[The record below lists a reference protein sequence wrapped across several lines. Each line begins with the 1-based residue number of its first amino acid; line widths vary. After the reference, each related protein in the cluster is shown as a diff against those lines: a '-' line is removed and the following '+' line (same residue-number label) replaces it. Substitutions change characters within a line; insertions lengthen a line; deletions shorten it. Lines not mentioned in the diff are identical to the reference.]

1 MLNSLRWASA
11 PLLLTIALVGIAAGA
26 LVAFVNPL
34 IGFAAL
40 VGLLGASVLARDAQ
54 WGLYGVMAIATLL
67 PFAAIPLNIG
77 FNPTFLDIVTLLLV
91 AVWLVQVAT
100 GRRAGWHT
108 TALDLPVLL
117 FLALALTAFILGLGA
132 AGVSVATL
140 RRFVEILMAIGAYF
154 VVANVLRARPDLER
168 AAKVLLALGFA
179 ASLIGIILYVIPD
192 ALANQLLNTLR
203 VVRYP
208 TGNVLRYIEDDPSLP
223 KRAIATAVDPN
234 VLGGLLI
241 LMISLAIPQWFSPRR
256 LFRRELIVAIVAAT
270 GLCLLLTFSRGS
282 LLGAGVAVGFIL
294 FALLSRRMPPLVAAV
309 ITGGSIVLGAALVFG
324 LLWVL
329 PWTQSYATHLVEG
342 ILGQDRATQMRF
354 GEYKDALNLI
364 ARYPWFGV
372 GFTGVPDV
380 DLYVGVSSLYLLMA
394 SRMGLIGLASF
405 AIVIVVFFTNRW
417 VVFKRA
423 AEIDPILLGALAA
436 VLGALVGGIFDHYFF
451 NLDFPHSV
459 TLFWLFVGMAM
470 SAHSADGNDV

>member
-1 MLNSLRWASA
+1 MSNSLRWASV
-11 PLLLTIALVGIAAGA
+11 PLLIAIALVGVAAGA
-26 LVAFVNPL
+26 TVTFVNPL
-34 IGFAAL
+34 IAFAA
-40 VGLLGASVLARDAQ
+40 VAGALGAAVLSRDAQ
-54 WGLYGVMAIATLL
+54 RGLYGVMAIVTLL

-77 FNPTFLDIVTLLLV
+77 FNPTFLDVATLLLA

-100 GRRAGWHT
+100 GRRAGWAT

-117 FLALALTAFILGLGA
+117 FLALALTAFILGLGS
-132 AGVSVATL
+132 AGITVATL
-140 RRFVEILMAIGAYF
+140 RRFVEILIAIGMYF
-154 VVANVLRARPDLER
+154 VVANVLRARADLER
-168 AAKVLLALGFA
+168 AVKALIMLGFA
-179 ASLIGIILYVIPD
+179 AALIGIILYVIPST
-192 ALANQLLNTLR
+192 LANDLLNVLH

-208 TGNVLRYIEDDPSLP
+208 TGDVLRYIEDDPTLP
-223 KRAIATAVDPN
+223 KRAIATSVDPN

-241 LMISLAIPQWFSPRR
+241 LMISLTVPQWFSARR
-256 LFRRELIVAIVAAT
+256 LFSRNVIAVMLAVM

-282 LLGAGVAVGFIL
+282 LLGTAVAVGFIL
-294 FALLSRRMPPLVAAV
+294 FALLSRRMPPLIAAGL
-309 ITGGSIVLGAALVFG
+309 TAGGIVVGAALGFG
-324 LLWVL
+324 LLSVL
-329 PWTQSYATHLVEG
+329 PWTQTYAAHLLQG
-342 ILGQDRATQMRF
+342 LAGQDRATQMRF

-405 AIVIVVFFTNRW
+405 VVVIVVFFTSRW
-417 VVFKRA
+417 VVFTRA
-423 AEIDPILLGALAA
+423 ADIDPILLGALAA
-436 VLGALVGGIFDHYFF
+436 VLGALVGGFFDHYFF

-470 SAHSADGNDV
+470 SAHTGE

>member
-1 MLNSLRWASA
+1 MSNSLRWASV
-11 PLLLTIALVGIAAGA
+11 PLFIAIALAGVAAGA
-26 LVAFVNPL
+26 MAAFVNPL
-34 IGFAAL
+34 IPFAA
-40 VGLLGASVLARDAQ
+40 VAGALGAAVLARDAQ
-54 WGLYGVMAIATLL
+54 RGLYGVMAIVTLL
-67 PFAAIPLNIG
+67 PFAAVPLNIG

-100 GRRAGWHT
+100 ARRAGWAT

-117 FLALALTAFILGLGA
+117 FLALALTAFILGLGS
-132 AGVSVATL
+132 AGITVATL
-140 RRFVEILMAIGAYF
+140 RRFVEILIAIGMYF
-154 VVANVLRARPDLER
+154 VVANVLRERPDLER
-168 AAKVLLALGFA
+168 AVKVLLVLGFA
-179 ASLIGIILYVIPD
+179 AAAIGIILYVVPS
-192 ALANQLLNTLR
+192 ALANDLLNMLR

-208 TGNVLRYIEDDPSLP
+208 TGDVLRYIENDPALP
-223 KRAIATAVDPN
+223 KRAIATSVDPN

-241 LMISLAIPQWFSPRR
+241 LMISMAVPQWFSAQR
-256 LFRRELIVAIVAAT
+256 LFRRSVVAVMIGAL

-282 LLGAGVAVGFIL
+282 LLGTAVAVGFIL
-294 FALLSRRMPPLVAAV
+294 FALLSRRMPPLIAAGL
-309 ITGGSIVLGAALVFG
+309 TAGGIVLGAALGFG
-324 LLWVL
+324 LLSVL
-329 PWTQSYATHLVEG
+329 PWTQTYAAHLLEG
-342 ILGQDRATQMRF
+342 LAGQDRATQMRY

-405 AIVIVVFFTNRW
+405 GIVIVVFFTSRW
-417 VVFKRA
+417 VVFTRA
-423 AEIDPILLGALAA
+423 QEVDPILLGALAA

-470 SAHSADGNDV
+470 SAHTGE